1 MNAKNLIAAAAT
13 LALAGSAF
21 AAGNTEY
28 VDFSHVQSVKTRAE
42 VRAELE
48 QAYRQGAL
56 AQSEYVQFDRVASSR
71 SRGDVRTEALQAAR
85 NNIGSTYFG
94 S

>member
-1 MNAKNLIAAAAT
+1 MNAKHLMTAVAAF
-13 LALAGSAF
+13 ALAGSAL

-28 VDFSHVQSVKTRAE
+28 VDFSNVQSVKTRAE

-56 AQSEYVQFDRVASSR
+56 SQSEYVQFDRVASSR
-71 SRGDVRTEALQAAR
+71 SRDDVRTEALQAAR
-85 NNIGSTYFG
+85 NT
-94 S
+94 